1 MSVEKLLAKKYAK
14 LQENRI
20 SHGMIVVTNDQMNQH
35 HPENPVLV
43 TVPEAD
49 FAAYKE
55 QGYRKYSP
63 PVSAPVEAKKAGKA
77 GKADTKKENDLPE
90 GEETPGGEGE
100 GEENTDGNKE

>member
-35 HPENPVLV
+35 HPENPVLI
-43 TVPEAD
+43 TVPESD

-55 QGYRKYSP
+55 QGYRKYFP

-77 GKADTKKENDLPE
+77 GKADTKKANDLPE
-90 GEETPGGEGE
+90 GEETPDGE
-100 GEENTDGNKE
+100 GEETPDGNKE